1 LQYGL
6 SMKKALHKEE
16 KAFLYEIDG
25 KVYPEEI
32 CIEEI
37 IAAVN
42 RGIKGEWGDTTR
54 EAVILRKLHE
64 WICRYIEEGA
74 TEDFISDLNSDLHY
88 MQYFNYVVPPD
99 FYSSQGEEPHCLY
112 VANLNITYTHESFAA
127 KEFSRLITYGKLNR
141 IKRCQLLGCENIFVG
156 PPQAKWCSKTCGSK
170 HRVRDKRRRD
180 SS

>member
-1 LQYGL
+1 
-6 SMKKALHKEE
+6 MKKALHRQET
-16 KAFLYEIDG
+16 AFLFEKDG
-25 KVYPEEI
+25 KVHPEEV

-42 RGIKGEWGDTTR
+42 RGIKGEWGDTTP
-54 EAVILRKLHE
+54 EAIILRKLHE

-74 TEDFISDLNSDLHY
+74 TEAFIGDLNSDLHHV
-88 MQYFNYVVPPD
+88 QYFNYVVPPD
-99 FYSSQGEEPHCLY
+99 FYSSQGEEPHSLY
-112 VANLNITYTHESFAA
+112 VANLNITYSHDTFAA

-141 IKRCQLLGCENIFVG
+141 IKRCQLSGCEKFFVG
-156 PPQAKWCSKTCGSK
+156 PPQAKWCSKSCGST